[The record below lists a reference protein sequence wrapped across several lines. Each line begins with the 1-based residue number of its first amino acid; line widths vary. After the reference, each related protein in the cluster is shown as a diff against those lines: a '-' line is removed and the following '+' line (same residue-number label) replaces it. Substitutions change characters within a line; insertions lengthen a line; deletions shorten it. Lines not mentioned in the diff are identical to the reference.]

1 MVLTL
6 LLCSGEM
13 EADKQN
19 KDALESLEKEIL
31 SMVNDADG
39 AVDPDGAALIK
50 EVAFNLLL
58 MPYPIKTD

>member
-1 MVLTL
+1 
-6 LLCSGEM
+6 M
-13 EADKQN
+13 EADQQN